1 MITYDFNLQLFATIA
16 NGANATVASGSM
28 GAIDTS
34 AGGSGVPYAGHSYNA
49 PNNDLSPEMKV
60 FYDKTLLEEA
70 QPNLVHAQFGQK
82 RPIPKNNGKTIEF
95 RKFDSLPKALTPI
108 TEGVTPAGRSLR
120 VTAKPATV
128 EQYGDY
134 IKATDVLTLTAFDP
148 IVYEST
154 KLIGQQSGLTLD
166 TLTRDVLQSGNNVLY
181 CPKVSGGSLTP
192 VSSRKDLDG
201 TARLSVRQIKKAV
214 AILRAKNTPTING
227 NYVAIIHPFAAL
239 DIMNDPAW
247 EDIQNYANPENR
259 LAGEIGRIAGVRFV
273 ESTEAKIEG
282 VEIDLGGG
290 VFVEPFTVKTAVSG
304 TASTSV
310 TIEETPA
317 TATGLSIPVFI
328 DGTANTITAITYGAS
343 GSTLTLGTAITVAKG
358 KKITSGDA
366 TSDGLPVYCTLVLG
380 QNAYGITEIEG
391 GGLQTI
397 IKPLGSGEDP
407 LNQRCT
413 VGWKAMHCAEILS
426 DAYILR
432 VESSS
437 DEISDSEFDIDEN

>member
-1 MITYDFNLQLFATIA
+1 MITYTFNLQLFGTLA

-49 PNNDLSPEMKV
+49 PNTDLSPEMKV

-70 QPNLVHAQFGQK
+70 QPNLVHSQFGQK
-82 RPIPKNNGKTIEF
+82 RPIPKGNGKTIEF

-108 TEGVTPAGRSLR
+108 TEGVTPSGRSLR

-134 IKATDVLTLTAFDP
+134 IKVTDVLSLTAFDP

-154 KLIGQQSGLTLD
+154 KLIGQQSGLTID
-166 TLTRDVLQSGNNVLY
+166 TLTRDVLQSGTNVLY
-181 CPKVSGGSLTP
+181 CPKVSG
-192 VSSRKDLDG
+192 SSVTAVTSRSDLDG
-201 TARLSVRQIKKAV
+201 TSRLTVRQIKKAV

-239 DIMNDPAW
+239 DVMNDPAW
-247 EDIQNYANPENR
+247 EDIQNYATPENR

-273 ESTEAKIEG
+273 ESTEAKIVG
-282 VEIDLGGG
+282 SEIVVGSNAY
-290 VFVEPFTVKTAVSG
+290 EPFHVKTAINSS
-304 TASTSV
+304 TTSV
-310 TIEETPA
+310 VIKETPA
-317 TATGLSIPVFI
+317 TASNLSIPVLI
-328 DGTANTITAITYGAS
+328 NGVENTITAITYGAS
-343 GSTLTLGTAITVAKG
+343 GSTLTVGTAITSLAADKVIAAKNG
-358 KKITSGDA
+358 TSA
-366 TSDGLPVYCTLVLG
+366 GLPVYCTLFLG
-380 QNAYGITEIEG
+380 QNAYGITEING

-413 VGWKAMHCAEILS
+413 VGWKAMHTAEILS

-432 VESSS
+432 VESAS
-437 DEISDSEFDIDEN
+437 DEVSDGEFDVDGN